1 MVGKSLPLCIMI
13 ITICIK
19 KNCLK
24 GSSARLGGAAF
35 LSVAQQNLKAPVN
48 KNWENLLTNKE
59 KHWIIFSKRKIKWQL
74 FYKFE

>member
-24 GSSARLGGAAF
+24 GSSARLGRAAF
-35 LSVAQQNLKAPVN
+35 FVVQQNLKAPVN

-59 KHWIIFSKRKIKWQL
+59 KHWIIFSERKIKWQL